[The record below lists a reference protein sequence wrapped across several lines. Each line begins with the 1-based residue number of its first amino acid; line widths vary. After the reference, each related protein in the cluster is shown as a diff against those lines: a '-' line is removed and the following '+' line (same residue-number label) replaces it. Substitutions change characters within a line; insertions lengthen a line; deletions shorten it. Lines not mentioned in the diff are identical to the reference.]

1 MARRILFD
9 INVLLDVLTE
19 REPFYLLASEL
30 WAKAERREIE
40 GVVAAASIPTTYYL
54 LRHFAGHAKALTGV
68 KMVRDI
74 FEMIELDRSM
84 IDQSIDSRFNDL
96 EDAIQAC
103 AAARAKAE
111 FIVTR
116 DAKGF
121 KKSDVPAI
129 SPEALMAMLS
139 KRHPV

>member
-1 MARRILFD
+1 MTQRILFD

-19 REPFYLLASEL
+19 REPFYLVASEL

-40 GVVAAASIPTTYYL
+40 GIVATASIPTIYYL
-54 LRHFAGHAKALTGV
+54 LRHIAGHTKSVSGV

-74 FEMIELDRSM
+74 FELVELDRSM
-84 IDQSIDSRFNDL
+84 IDQVIDSRFNDL

-103 AAARAKAE
+103 AALRAKAA

-116 DAKGF
+116 DANGF
-121 KKSDVPAI
+121 KNSDVPAI
-129 SPEALMAMLS
+129 SPEALLVMLDG
-139 KRHPV
+139 KTTT